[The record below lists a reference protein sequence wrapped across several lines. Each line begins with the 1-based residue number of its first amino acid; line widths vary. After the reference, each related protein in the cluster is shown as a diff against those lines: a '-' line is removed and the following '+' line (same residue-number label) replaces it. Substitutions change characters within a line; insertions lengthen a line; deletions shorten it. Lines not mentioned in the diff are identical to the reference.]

1 MQFSKWVSDL
11 DWRVLLLI
19 LPLSLLLFLSLS
31 SSSSPFTSLPSFPP
45 LKSILYNRTTPS
57 PNLSRSPP
65 PIPPPPNTNESETSR
80 LERSRMAV
88 CLVGGARR
96 FELTGPSIVAK
107 ILKVYPNSDLFLHS
121 PMDSNAFKFS
131 LLKIAPKIASV
142 KIFQPKPI
150 PETESELRVLTASN
164 SPNGIQR
171 KPSGK
176 WRKMEENGGG
186 GGGGGGRGGT
196 GGARSSTQP
205 LSSAV
210 GWLFAQPRSSAQPA
224 VAASTQAR
232 LRLAPP
238 PPPSILMAPSSFSS
252 PSFSSSSSSIFLH
265 FPEGG
270 LLQYFN
276 LVEGCLKM
284 IKAYQDQNNITYDW
298 IVRTRVDSYWSGPLT
313 PDNFVPGQ
321 YLVPPGSS
329 YGGLNDRLGIGDFN
343 TSAVALSRLSL
354 IPQLNSA
361 GFRQLNSETAFRAQL
376 ATQRVPYITKRVPFC
391 IVTDRRYEFPPA
403 HYGVPVA
410 AMSSPG
416 PLSGAKCRP
425 CTAACSGSCVENVMS
440 RLDKGWSWTDW
451 ANGTL
456 QLCNAHGEWEK
467 GWERVFDRAAGK
479 KLAAARKRVWEMKM
493 KQCVDD
499 FEEMKRRTAIW
510 DTPAVAEICR
520 VGLGSS

>member
-19 LPLSLLLFLSLS
+19 IPPLSLLLFLSL

-65 PIPPPPNTNESETSR
+65 PIPPPPNTTESETSR

-164 SPNGIQR
+164 SPNGIQ
-171 KPSGK
+171 
-176 WRKMEENGGG
+176 
-186 GGGGGGRGGT
+186 
-196 GGARSSTQP
+196 
-205 LSSAV
+205 
-210 GWLFAQPRSSAQPA
+210 
-224 VAASTQAR
+224 
-232 LRLAPP
+232 
-238 PPPSILMAPSSFSS
+238 
-252 PSFSSSSSSIFLH
+252 
-265 FPEGG
+265 G

-284 IKAYQDQNNITYDW
+284 IKAYQDQNNFTYDW

-313 PDNFVPGQ
+313 PDNFVTGQ

-343 TSAVALSRLSL
+343 TSTVALSRLSL

-376 ATQRVPYITKRVPFC
+376 TTQRVPYITKRVPFC
-391 IVTDRRYEFPPA
+391 IVSDRRYEFPPA

-479 KLAAARKRVWEMKM
+479 KLAAARMRVWEMKM

>member
-164 SPNGIQR
+164 SPNGIQ
-171 KPSGK
+171 
-176 WRKMEENGGG
+176 
-186 GGGGGGRGGT
+186 
-196 GGARSSTQP
+196 
-205 LSSAV
+205 
-210 GWLFAQPRSSAQPA
+210 
-224 VAASTQAR
+224 
-232 LRLAPP
+232 
-238 PPPSILMAPSSFSS
+238 
-252 PSFSSSSSSIFLH
+252 
-265 FPEGG
+265 G

-343 TSAVALSRLSL
+343 TSTVALSRLSL

-376 ATQRVPYITKRVPFC
+376 TTQRVPYITKRVPFC